1 MPDYQGNSKKI
12 KESETVPV
20 KKIERVVATEVIVPK
35 RSIGRKFKD
44 LFIEADF
51 KTVVKYVGSD
61 VLLPAARNMIVDA
74 SSKGVERLLYGESA
88 IRRRN
93 YGAPGPRVTYNNPI
107 SRGYRESPFQGS
119 RHAPSV
125 SPEPRS
131 SRHGRDNFI
140 LSSREEAELVLE
152 RMNDI
157 IDTYEVASVADLNDL
172 VGLPTT
178 HVDNKWGWV
187 YLGDVQIRQIREG
200 YLIDF
205 PPAEPMQ

>member
-1 MPDYQGNSKKI
+1 MPDYQGNSKKM
-12 KESETVPV
+12 KESEKLPV
-20 KKIERVVATEVIVPK
+20 KNVERVVVGEVIVQK
-35 RSIGRKFKD
+35 KKLGRKFKD
-44 LFIEADF
+44 LFIEADLR
-51 KTVVKYVGSD
+51 TVIRYVASD

-74 SSKGVERLLYGESA
+74 SSKGVERLLYGDTA

-93 YGAPGPRVTYNNPI
+93 YGAGSRITYNNPI
-107 SRGYRESPFQGS
+107 NRGYRDVSS
-119 RHAPSV
+119 LHAPRYAPPV

-131 SRHGRDNFI
+131 SRHSRDDFI

-157 IDTYEVASVADLNDL
+157 VDTYEVASVADLKDL
-172 VGLPTT
+172 VGHPTN
-178 HVDNKWGWV
+178 HVDNKWGWI

-205 PPAEPMQ
+205 PPAEPM

>member
-1 MPDYQGNSKKI
+1 MPDYQGNSKKM
-12 KESETVPV
+12 KESEKIPE
-20 KKIERVVATEVIVPK
+20 KKVERVVASEVIIPK
-35 RSIGRKFKD
+35 KSIGRKFKD

-88 IRRRN
+88 VRRRN
-93 YGAPGPRVTYNNPI
+93 YGPGPRVTYNNPI
-107 SRGYRESPFQGS
+107 NRGYSGSPLQSS

-125 SPEPRS
+125 LPEPRT

-205 PPAEPMQ
+205 PPSEPMQ